1 MSADQTLTAGSAP
14 FAIVPAEAFRD
25 ARLSLRDIQVLGL
38 VCSHLNKDRI
48 CWPSQ
53 SRLAK
58 MAGVSRSVVC
68 RSLSRLNSCGY
79 ILHVERYREDG
90 GRSTNLIRVLFSPI
104 EAKELA
110 SPAEIPI
117 EMEPDSD
124 TPPVHNWR
132 TGPVRPERTPP
143 VTSGRTPITVPIE
156 QNSISPPTPP
166 RKLTPPPELDAEIW
180 EQWEQHRKAL
190 RKALTPQAR
199 AIQWKKL
206 AEWGWEHQ
214 RAIIERSIE
223 RGWQGLFPP
232 DHKQNVKR
240 ESVLERV
247 QRQTLAK
254 HSHRAAVDA
263 ALTKLLGAGDGR

>member
-1 MSADQTLTAGSAP
+1 MSDESTLTVGSAP

-58 MAGVSRSVVC
+58 MARVSRTVVC
-68 RSLSRLNSCGY
+68 RSLQRLNSCGY
-79 ILHVERYREDG
+79 LIQEEQYREDG
-90 GRSTNLIRVLFSPI
+90 SRGTNIIRVLFYRI

-110 SPAEIPI
+110 DAAEVPI
-117 EMEPDSD
+117 EMESASD

-156 QNSISPPTPP
+156 QNSIPPPTPP
-166 RKLTPPPELDAEIW
+166 RKVTAPPELDTELW
-180 EQWEQHRKAL
+180 EQWEQHRRAL
-190 RKALTPQAR
+190 RKPLTPQAR
-199 AIQWKKL
+199 ALQWQKL

-214 RAIIERSIE
+214 REIIERSIE

-232 DHKQNVKR
+232 DREQPGKR

-254 HSHRAAVDA
+254 HSRRSAAEA
-263 ALTKLLGAGDGR
+263 ELTKLLGGPDGR